1 MYANYLI
8 DVGKLVFIVGDTEST
23 TQFRNLFQSAG
34 NPKYLRSNSGKRF
47 STSVFRSCLQ
57 TRSGRK
63 NTQKQLKAL
72 SARTGLPKSSTRY
85 TPHITQN
92 P

>member
-34 NPKYLRSNSGKRF
+34 NPKYPLH
-47 STSVFRSCLQ
+47 L
-57 TRSGRK
+57 
-63 NTQKQLKAL
+63 L
-72 SARTGLPKSSTRY
+72 
-85 TPHITQN
+85 I
-92 P
+92 